1 MTELTTYLKNLKFNP
16 SLKNGIFAKYLQ
28 NTRLVILVV
37 LLVSII
43 GIVSFMSLPKVLN
56 PSIQI
61 PIVSVTTTLPGA
73 SPQDVENLLT
83 VPVEDS
89 VGSLDKVKTITSSS
103 QDSVSSVTLEFESGT
118 DPDKAK
124 ADVQS
129 AVDSISDLP
138 EDAQD
143 PRVMKFDFENEPVW
157 TFSLSSNSDY
167 LSLVRFGK
175 ILRDKLKDAPS
186 IEKVETTGL
195 DDEEVQVLIN
205 QEKLSAY
212 GISPAVISQS
222 IKAATGS
229 YPAGT
234 INTNNSSFVLSIDP
248 TVTKIEDLRNLRI
261 TVNGTSVML
270 SDVAEIQRRTKPNAT
285 TSYIASHTQ
294 KPVQTVRFDVYK
306 SSNANITDA
315 VADARKLT
323 DEAIKPYG
331 NQFTIASIMDAGAEV
346 DKQYHHLIRDLSIT
360 VTLVF
365 ITLFLFLGIR
375 QAIVASLA
383 IPFTFLVTFTVMHL
397 TGISLSFIAFFSLLL
412 SLGLLVDDTIVVIS
426 AITSY
431 YRTGRFTPLEAAL
444 LVWKDFRTAIVT
456 TTLTTVWAFVPLLLA
471 SGIIGEFIKPIPIVV
486 SSALLGSLGVAF
498 FITLPVII
506 LLLKSNI
513 PHRVTIMFRV
523 LGILAI
529 IGIFFAIAP
538 KGALFIPALLL
549 FVVNLFIYFQVR
561 YMLFQAFKN
570 RIHRSNGRGA
580 ESHGSRWSRYMDQGV
595 INFEKVE
602 IKYREILAKILST
615 RANRWRAVGAVVAF
629 SLFAFSLLPLGFVR
643 NEFFPASDQPYMYV
657 SLELPAGT
665 NLAQTEKEAV
675 KLLDEL
681 RKNPDVEFANAT
693 MKLGVDPGRGFGGA
707 SENTALIT
715 LVLPELSERDKTSM
729 DISAEIRKKY
739 ENYSKGTISVVEV
752 SGGPPAG
759 ADVQIKLS
767 GDDLTQLDTYANKI
781 QDYLKKQPGLTN
793 VSKSIKS
800 GTSKL
805 VFVPNQEKMQAAGI
819 TQDQLGLALR
829 TYASGFTLEED
840 AKLQSGT
847 SDSQDIVL
855 RTANKSQ
862 TTNDVTTIFIPT
874 QNGPV
879 SLASLGTLEL
889 RPNPTLI
896 TREDGKRTISISA
909 GVTKGTSAT
918 EKNADLVKFADTLNL
933 PDGYTWSTGGANEE
947 NERSVQSILQAMV
960 LSFLLIIIT
969 MVLQFSSFRKALI
982 VMLVIPLSISGVFIV
997 FSLTNT
1003 PLSFPALIGV
1013 LALFG
1018 IVVKNSILIVDKI
1031 NQNIKHGM
1039 PYREAIVDASE
1050 SRLEP
1055 ITLTSFAT
1063 IVGLIPITLSDP
1075 LWQGL
1080 GGAIMSGLFF
1090 SGTMMLFF
1098 VPVVYY
1104 IIFQSSEGKKSS
1116 K

>member
-1 MTELTTYLKNLKFNP
+1 MPELTSYLKQLKFDP
-16 SLKNGIFAKYLQ
+16 SLKNGWFAHYLQ

-37 LLVSII
+37 LLLVLI
-43 GIVSFMSLPKVLN
+43 GFVSFASIPRVLN
-56 PSIQI
+56 PSIKI
-61 PIVSVTTTLPGA
+61 PIVSVMTTLPGA
-73 SPQDVENLLT
+73 SPQDIEKLVT

-89 VGSLDKVKTITSSS
+89 VGSLDKVKTVTSSS
-103 QDSVSSVTLEFESGT
+103 QDSVSAVTLEFESGT

-129 AVDSISDLP
+129 AIDSINDLP

-143 PRVMKFDFENEPVW
+143 PKVQKFDFENEPVW
-157 TFSLSSNSDY
+157 TFSLSSKDDY
-167 LSLVRFGK
+167 VSLVRFGK
-175 ILRDKLKDAPS
+175 TLRDKLKDLPS
-186 IEKVETTGL
+186 VDKVETTGL
-195 DDEEVQVLIN
+195 DDEEVQVLVD
-205 QEKLSAY
+205 QEKIATY
-212 GISPAVISQS
+212 GLSPAVISQT
-222 IKAATGS
+222 IKAATNS
-229 YPAGT
+229 FPAGT
-234 INTNNSSFVLSIDP
+234 INTDASSFVLSIDP
-248 TVTKIEDLRNLRI
+248 TVTDIDDLRNLRI
-261 TVNGTSVML
+261 TVNGTSIPL
-270 SDVAEIQRRTKPNAT
+270 SDVADIQRKTKPNAAS
-285 TSYIASHTQ
+285 SYIASHTQ
-294 KPVQTVRFDVYK
+294 APVQTVRFDVYK
-306 SSNANITDA
+306 SSGANITDA
-315 VADARKLT
+315 VEDARKLT
-323 DEAIKPYG
+323 EESTKAYG
-331 NQFTIASIMDAGAEV
+331 DRFTISSVLDTGEEIDH
-346 DKQYHHLIRDLSIT
+346 QYYDLIRDLLIT
-360 VTLVF
+360 VSLVF

-397 TGISLSFIAFFSLLL
+397 TGMSLSFIAFFSLLL

-426 AITSY
+426 AITAY
-431 YRTGRFTPLEAAL
+431 YRTGKFTALEAAL
-444 LVWKDFRTAIVT
+444 LVWRDFRTAIIT

-498 FITLPVII
+498 FITVPVII
-506 LLLKSNI
+506 LLLQSKI
-513 PHRVTIMFRV
+513 PHRVTVMFRV
-523 LGILAI
+523 LGILAV

-538 KGALFIPALLL
+538 KGALFLPAIIL
-549 FVVNLFIYFQVR
+549 FAVNLFIYFQVR
-561 YMLFQAFKN
+561 YLIFNAFKKRVQRSLPHSGKESYGN
-570 RIHRSNGRGA
+570 RF
-580 ESHGSRWSRYMDQGV
+580 SRYMNQGV
-595 INFEKVE
+595 INFEIVE
-602 IKYREILAKILST
+602 VKYRQIIDAILST
-615 RANRWRAVGAVVAF
+615 QKNRRRAVGFVLAF
-629 SLFAFSLLPLGFVR
+629 FVFAFSLLPLGFVK
-643 NEFFPASDQPYMYV
+643 NEFFPPSDQKYLYV

-665 NLAQTEKEAV
+665 NITQTNKEAITLV
-675 KLLDEL
+675 NEL
-681 RKNPDVEFANAT
+681 RQMPDVSFANAT
-693 MKLGVDPGRGFGGA
+693 MKLGVDPGRGFSGA

-715 LVLPELSERDKTSM
+715 LVLPELQDRDKTSM
-729 DISAEIRKKY
+729 DISSEIRAKY

-767 GDDLTQLDTYANKI
+767 GDDLQTLDSYANKV
-781 QDYLKKQPGLTN
+781 QDHLKQQGGLTN

-805 VFVPNQEKMQAAGI
+805 VFVPDQEKMQAAGI

-829 TYASGFTLEED
+829 TYASGFTLKDD

-847 SDSQDIVL
+847 SESQDIVL
-855 RTANKSQ
+855 RTDDVAQ
-862 TTNDVTTIFIPT
+862 TTNAVTTVLIPT
-874 QNGPV
+874 TNGPV

-889 RPNPTLI
+889 RANPTLI

-909 GVTKGTSAT
+909 GVTKGVSAT
-918 EKNADLVKFADTLNL
+918 DKNAELVKFADSLNL
-933 PDGYTWSTGGANEE
+933 PEGYSWSTGGANEE
-947 NERSVQSILQAMV
+947 NERSVQSILQAMI

-997 FSLTNT
+997 FALTNT

-1031 NQNIKHGM
+1031 NQNILHGM
-1039 PYREAIVDASE
+1039 EYKEAIVDASE

-1055 ITLTSFAT
+1055 IILTSFAT

-1098 VPVVYY
+1098 IPVVYY
-1104 IIFQSSEGKKSS
+1104 IIFQNSEGKK